1 MAISVQ
7 NATADA
13 IGPFHKT
20 LELAADWQTHYAWTL
35 SQQWIYIAFAVGH
48 HSSSCGP
55 YTNLNCEA
63 QILLENPFELHSA
76 SVFDNSDFQLAA

>member
-20 LELAADWQTHYAWTL
+20 LELAADGQTHYAWTL
-35 SQQWIYIAFAVGH
+35 IQQWIYIAL
-48 HSSSCGP
+48 GP
-55 YTNLNCEA
+55 GP
-63 QILLENPFELHSA
+63 ILT
-76 SVFDNSDFQLAA
+76 